1 MVFTFSSP
9 NHHFFEANFAF
20 TIRSFLG
27 KPIGFFML
35 VTITSIIIAWI
46 SYRCI
51 EKNGSLGTQ
60 GVDSKYGVTK
70 GSVDT
75 RLGQAK
81 DGGTDYQLV

>member
-1 MVFTFSSP
+1 MFAPLMLRVTGYKLKVGFCKKLSTF
-9 NHHFFEANFAF
+9 NFQ
-20 TIRSFLG
+20 
-27 KPIGFFML
+27 PIIKF
-35 VTITSIIIAWI
+35 
-46 SYRCI
+46 
-51 EKNGSLGTQ
+51 GSLGTQ

>member
-1 MVFTFSSP
+1 LLIGIVLLLLRFVETIIYQKIVPISSLFL
-9 NHHFFEANFAF
+9 NCQVA
-20 TIRSFLG
+20 SFD
-27 KPIGFFML
+27 
-35 VTITSIIIAWI
+35 
-46 SYRCI
+46 
-51 EKNGSLGTQ
+51 GSLGTQ

>member
-1 MVFTFSSP
+1 MSLTRREFLKLSGGALAGLAFPERWTGNSLSGSSRP
-9 NHHFFEANFAF
+9 N
-20 TIRSFLG
+20 
-27 KPIGFFML
+27 
-35 VTITSIIIAWI
+35 II
-46 SYRCI
+46 
-51 EKNGSLGTQ
+51 GSLGTQ